1 MPFDKSLGIY
11 TSPYGKIPL
20 PETASTIYDFLF
32 DSAASPQ
39 QDYSR
44 PDPAGRTWILDA
56 NSSRSYTYEQA
67 RERADD
73 IARALHVERGLGG
86 GDSVVV
92 FSPNDIDYGPA
103 LWGTFR
109 QGGIAS
115 CANPAYNADEFAHQ
129 LKTVHAHHPIK
140 AILVHPDA
148 AVATVQACEKS
159 DISSKLVILMHKPD
173 TAITNVGKVS
183 EGLPTLDDLVAATK
197 HKPLP
202 PKYKMKPEDRKTKLA
217 LLSFSSGTTGLP
229 KAVCIPHWSVIC
241 NVLQSATFA
250 KVTKPFE
257 PYDARTK
264 KGDVVMA
271 CLPFYHIY
279 GLVVVLHSTLYQS
292 LPIVVLP
299 RFEPRNFLAT
309 IAKFRISVLYL
320 VPPQVILMVK
330 QDFVK
335 EYDLSSMRYVMAGA
349 APLTEEV
356 VTAFKGR
363 FPDAIVG
370 QGYGMTESST
380 VISLFDATRK
390 DFPGSSAG
398 VLLQNIEAKIV
409 SPEGKALPPGEV
421 GELWSRGPSNAL
433 GYLGNEKATSETF
446 DAEGFLH
453 TGDEARFDGDD
464 LFIVDRLKELIKAN
478 GFQVAPAELE
488 GFLLSHPAVQDVC
501 VIGIPDDKRGEAPK
515 AFVVLSPPAASKL
528 KSGTTQAEKELVDEL
543 KKYVADNK
551 IRYKQLAEVEFLE
564 AIPKTPSGKLLR
576 KDLRAMHAKQ
586 VKKRSEKL

>member
-1 MPFDKSLGIY
+1 MPFDHSSGVY
-11 TSPYGKIPL
+11 TSPLGSIPL
-20 PETASTIYDFLF
+20 PSKPATIYDFLF
-32 DSAASPQ
+32 DAAASPHEGYQ
-39 QDYSR
+39 R
-44 PDPAGRTWILDA
+44 PDPRGRTWILDA
-56 NSSRSYTYEQA
+56 HSSKSYTYEQA
-67 RERADD
+67 KERADD
-73 IARALHVERGLGG
+73 IARALHFERGLRE

-109 QGGIAS
+109 QGGVVS

-129 LKTVHAHHPIK
+129 LKMVHEHHPIK

-148 AVATVQACEKS
+148 AVATIQACEKS
-159 DISSKLVILMHKPD
+159 NISSKLVVLMHRPASS
-173 TAITNVGKVS
+173 TTNVGKTA
-183 EGLPTLDDLVAATK
+183 EGLPTLDSLVSASK
-197 HKPLP
+197 RKPLP
-202 PKYKMKPEDRKTKLA
+202 PKFQMKAEDQKTKLA

-241 NVLQSATFA
+241 NVLQTATFQQ
-250 KVTKPFE
+250 KTKPLH
-257 PYDARTK
+257 PYDAREK

-299 RFEPRNFLAT
+299 RFEARNFLDT
-309 IAKFRISVLYL
+309 IASFRISVLYL
-320 VPPQVILMVK
+320 VPPQVVLMVK

-335 EYDLSSMRYVMAGA
+335 EYDLSSVRYVMAGA

-356 VTAFKGR
+356 VKAFQAR
-363 FPDAIVG
+363 FPQAIVG

-380 VISLFDATRK
+380 VISMYDATRK

-398 VLLQNIEAKIV
+398 CLVPNIEAKIV

-433 GYLGNEKATSETF
+433 GYLANEKATNETF
-446 DAEGFLH
+446 DSDGFLH
-453 TGDEARFDGDD
+453 TGDEARFDDD
-464 LFIVDRLKELIKAN
+464 CLFIVDRLKELIKAN

-488 GFLLSHPAVQDVC
+488 GFLLSHPDVQDVC
-501 VIGIPDDKRGEAPK
+501 VIGIPDEKRGEAPK
-515 AFVVLSPPAASKL
+515 AFVVVAPAAASRL
-528 KSGTTQAEKELVDEL
+528 KSEGGQAEQKLVDEL
-543 KKYVADNK
+543 KKYVTDNK
-551 IRYKQLAEVEFLE
+551 IRYKALAEVEFLE

-576 KDLRAMHAKQ
+576 KDRESFIAFARVRSRAY
-586 VKKRSEKL
+586 